1 MRGKAYSRRPRPGRA
16 APHGLALVLALVSF
30 AAVVDR
36 VAVVVGNQV
45 ITETELLE
53 EVRVTEFLNGEPLDL
68 GPDQRRAAA
77 ERLVDQ
83 ELIRRDMEIGGYAQP
98 SAEEG
103 AKMLGEFRK
112 ERYPSD
118 APFQAALDQYGI
130 TEDELKQHLLWQL
143 AVMRFTEARFRPL
156 VAPEQD
162 TRNADRMRPG
172 AEASDGDSVERQME
186 AWLKETRAGV
196 RIQFKKEAF
205 Q

>member
-1 MRGKAYSRRPRPGRA
+1 M
-16 APHGLALVLALVSF
+16 LALVLAMVSL

-36 VAVVVGNQV
+36 VAVVVGDQV

-53 EVRVTEFLNGEPLDL
+53 EVRVTEFLNGEALDV
-68 GPDQRRAAA
+68 GPDQRRAAG

-83 ELIRRDMEIGGYAQP
+83 QLIRRDMEIGGYAQP
-98 SAEEG
+98 APEEAG
-103 AKMLGEFRK
+103 KMLAGFRK

-118 APFQAALDQYGI
+118 VRFQAALEQYGI
-130 TEDELKQHLLWQL
+130 TEEDLKQHFLWQL
-143 AVMRFTEARFRPL
+143 AVLRFTEARFRPL
-156 VAPEQD
+156 VAPPPDAQS
-162 TRNADRMRPG
+162 ADRMRAG

-186 AWLKETRAGV
+186 AWLKETRAGI